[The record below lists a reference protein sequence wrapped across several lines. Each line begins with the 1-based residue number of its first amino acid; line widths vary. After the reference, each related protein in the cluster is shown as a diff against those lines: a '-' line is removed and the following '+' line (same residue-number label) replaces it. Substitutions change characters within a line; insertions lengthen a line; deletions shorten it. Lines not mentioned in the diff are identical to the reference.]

1 MVLAANNLIDAP
13 CGGRGVCGK
22 CGVEVDGV
30 KKLSCEVRVIK
41 DIEVTLPES
50 EKASKITSTGFK
62 KIFELDKAQG
72 LGIAVDIGTTTVV
85 AVLVDLA
92 SGKELE
98 SYSCLNSQK
107 ICGQDVITRIH
118 YSDEN
123 LDGLK
128 YLQNLILD
136 DLRNLINKLLENYD
150 AQDVKAVTV
159 AGNTTMIHLFAGV
172 NPHSLSAAPYKPMFD
187 GALKLSAKDLNL
199 NNLDCEVYC
208 LPAVAAYVGGDI
220 TAGVLACGIDE
231 MSGKVLFIDIGTN
244 GEMILANNSPSGV
257 EDVKSLNLFA
267 CSCAAGPA
275 LEGMNITCGL
285 RASDG
290 AIDDVSIINNKIKFS
305 TINNATPRG
314 ICGSGLLALIAELR
328 SHKIINSSGRFNNH
342 ELVSLDSENKKRVVL
357 DAEHDIYLSQKDIRQ
372 VQLAKGAILSGVV
385 TMLKAADLKPEE
397 LDKVIIAGQF
407 GAHLKAESIT
417 GAGLIPDSLTQKIIY
432 AGNTSISGA
441 EICLLSQTQRGQ
453 CENFTSKI
461 NYIELSTLE
470 GFDKIFIESLK
481 F

>member
-1 MVLAANNLIDAP
+1 MVLAANNLTDAP

-62 KIFELDKAQG
+62 KNFELDKAQG

-231 MSGKVLFIDIGTN
+231 MTGKILFIDIGTN

>member
-62 KIFELDKAQG
+62 KNFELDKAQG

-231 MSGKVLFIDIGTN
+231 MTGKILFIDIGTN

-328 SHKIINSSGRFNNH
+328 SHKIINSSGRF
-342 ELVSLDSENKKRVVL
+342 
-357 DAEHDIYLSQKDIRQ
+357 
-372 VQLAKGAILSGVV
+372 
-385 TMLKAADLKPEE
+385 
-397 LDKVIIAGQF
+397 
-407 GAHLKAESIT
+407 
-417 GAGLIPDSLTQKIIY
+417 
-432 AGNTSISGA
+432 
-441 EICLLSQTQRGQ
+441 
-453 CENFTSKI
+453 
-461 NYIELSTLE
+461 
-470 GFDKIFIESLK
+470 
-481 F
+481 

>member
-1 MVLAANNLIDAP
+1 M
-13 CGGRGVCGK
+13 CGK

-62 KIFELDKAQG
+62 KNFELDKAQG

-231 MSGKVLFIDIGTN
+231 MTGKILFIDIGTN

>member
-1 MVLAANNLIDAP
+1 LAANNLIDAP

-62 KIFELDKAQG
+62 KNFELDKAQG

-231 MSGKVLFIDIGTN
+231 MTGKILFIDIGTN

-290 AIDDVSIINNKIKFS
+290 AIDDVSIIDNKIKFS
-305 TINNATPRG
+305 TINNATLRG

-357 DAEHDIYLSQKDIRQ
+357 DEQNNIYLSQKDIRQ

-385 TMLKAADLKPEE
+385 TMLKAANLQPDE

-441 EICLLSQTQRGQ
+441 EICLLSQMQRGQ

>member
-62 KIFELDKAQG
+62 KNFELDKAQG